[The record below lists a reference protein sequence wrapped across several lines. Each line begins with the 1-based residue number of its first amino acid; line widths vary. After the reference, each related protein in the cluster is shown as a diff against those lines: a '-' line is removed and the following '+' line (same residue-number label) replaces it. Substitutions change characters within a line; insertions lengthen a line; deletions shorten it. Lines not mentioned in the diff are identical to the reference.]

1 MNQILVS
8 EKLYVTPELKKKKK
22 LYKFNFITSIFLVII
37 LFSYYVYAEYDR
49 NESDKSEEIL
59 AGIKVVE
66 TVETVVKPFED
77 TTVAAAPIKL
87 EDEVLV
93 VMLDDEQENAEEVNL
108 DELIQANKKAS
119 SRLDAEQY
127 TTKNGALYTT
137 VAVVEIP
144 KISITYPVIYSNDT
158 SEQTVE
164 DLLKISVVKYWGPE
178 ANKPG
183 NFCIVGHNYH
193 NKKFFSRAATLENGD
208 SIYITD
214 TNNKTLEYK
223 VYANYVVDPHD
234 LKCTSQ
240 LTNGA
245 TDITLITCTQTGK
258 QRTIIKARAVNTD

>member
-22 LYKFNFITSIFLVII
+22 LYKFNFIVSIMLVII

-49 NESDKSEEIL
+49 NSSDKSAEIL
-59 AGIKVVE
+59 SSIEVVSAPP
-66 TVETVVKPFED
+66 VVD
-77 TTVAAAPIKL
+77 NTIADSTIKL
-87 EDEVLV
+87 QEDVLV
-93 VMLDDEQENAEEVNL
+93 VVLDDTVDNAEEVNL
-108 DELIQANKKAS
+108 DELIQANQNAG
-119 SRLDAEQY
+119 SRLNTETYA
-127 TTKNGALYTT
+127 TNSGAVYTT
-137 VAVVEIP
+137 VAVIDIP
-144 KISITYPVIYSNDT
+144 KINITYPVIYSNDT
-158 SEQTVE
+158 SEKTTE

-178 ANKPG
+178 ANKAG

-193 NKKFFSRAATLENGD
+193 NKRFFSKAGTLENGD

-223 VYANYVVDPHD
+223 VYANYVVEPND

-258 QRTIIKARAVNTD
+258 QRTIIKARATNAN

>member
-59 AGIKVVE
+59 AGIEV
-66 TVETVVKPFED
+66 VETVVKPFED
-77 TTVAAAPIKL
+77 TTIAAAPIKL
-87 EDEVLV
+87 EDDVLV
-93 VMLDDEQENAEEVNL
+93 VWLDENQENDEEINL
-108 DELIQANKKAS
+108 DELIDANKNAT
-119 SRLDAEQY
+119 SRLDTKEY
-127 TTKNGALYTT
+127 TTKNGAVYTT
-137 VAVVEIP
+137 VAVIEIP
-144 KISITYPVIYSNDT
+144 KIDITYPVIYSNDT

-178 ANKPG
+178 ANEPG

-193 NKKFFSRAATLENGD
+193 NKKFFSKAATLENGD

-223 VYANYVVDPHD
+223 VYDNYVVEPED

-245 TDITLITCTQTGK
+245 TDITLITCTMTGK
-258 QRTIIKARAVNTD
+258 QRTIIKARAINAD

>member
-22 LYKFNFITSIFLVII
+22 LYKFNFVTSIFLVII
-37 LFSYYVYAEYDR
+37 LLGYYVYAEYDR
-49 NESDKSEEIL
+49 NESDKSQEIL
-59 AGIKVVE
+59 AGIEVVE
-66 TVETVVKPFED
+66 TQVEVD
-77 TTVAAAPIKL
+77 TTIANMPINL
-87 EDEVLV
+87 EDDVLV
-93 VMLDDEQENAEEVNL
+93 VFLDDNMQQTEEVNL
-108 DELIQANKKAS
+108 DELIQANQKAS
-119 SRLDAEQY
+119 SRLDTKRY
-127 TTKNGALYTT
+127 TTQNGAEYTT

-144 KISITYPVIYSNDT
+144 KIDITYPVIYSNDT
-158 SEQTVE
+158 SEQAVE

-178 ANKPG
+178 ANQPG

-193 NKKFFSRAATLENGD
+193 NKKFFSKASTLENGD

-223 VYANYVVDPHD
+223 VYDNYIVEPED

-245 TDITLITCTQTGK
+245 TEITLITCTITGK
-258 QRTIIKARAVNTD
+258 QRTIIKARAVNAN

>member
-22 LYKFNFITSIFLVII
+22 LYKFNFIVSIMLVII

-49 NESDKSEEIL
+49 TASDKSEEIL
-59 AGIKVVE
+59 SGIEVVE
-66 TVETVVKPFED
+66 TEVKD
-77 TTVAAAPIKL
+77 TTIATAPIKL
-87 EDEVLV
+87 EDNILV
-93 VMLDDEQENAEEVNL
+93 VVLDEENNAEEINL
-108 DELIQANKKAS
+108 DELIEANQNAG
-119 SRLDAEQY
+119 SRLDTKAY
-127 TTKNGALYTT
+127 TTKAGAAYTT
-137 VAVVEIP
+137 VAVIEIP
-144 KISITYPVIYSNDT
+144 KINITYPVIYSDDT
-158 SEQTVE
+158 SEKTTE

-178 ANKPG
+178 ANEPG

-193 NKKFFSRAATLENGD
+193 NKRFFSKASTLENGD

-223 VYANYVVDPHD
+223 VYSNYVVEPDD

-245 TDITLITCTQTGK
+245 TDITLITCTMTGK
-258 QRTIIKARAVNTD
+258 QRTIIKARAVNAD